1 MATKSTKSTKS
12 TKIAKGSLKSATGGR
27 MIPRPGPTESMDRMK
42 SVSGGGTSNTAGAKA
57 KSVTLTA
64 KARELKTALKDASA
78 IKGAGG
84 LKAASAKAYESEPVK
99 ASSKK
104 LLGSSAKSISAAG
117 GIECDP
123 KYQHSLGAG
132 SGSIK
137 VKVGGSSNLSTAQSV
152 KGKATK

>member
-1 MATKSTKSTKS
+1 MATKSSKS
-12 TKIAKGSLKSATGGR
+12 TKIAKASLKVASGG
-27 MIPRPGPTESMDRMK
+27 IKSPRDAASGQKT
-42 SVSGGGTSNTAGAKA
+42 VSGGSTSNTAGAKA
-57 KSVTLTA
+57 KSLTVSA
-64 KARELKTALKDASA
+64 KARELKTALKTVSA
-78 IKGAGG
+78 GAG
-84 LKAASAKAYESEPVK
+84 LKPASSKAYESEPVK

-104 LLGSSAKSISAAG
+104 LLGSSAKAISAAG